1 MGVQWNAQSIVSWRV
16 SPLLHMQKIVTGIDI
31 GTYHVKV
38 VIAARPDNPRDA
50 PKILGTGY
58 AESRG
63 MKQGYIISIPEVSRS
78 IAAAV
83 AQASKAA
90 QVKVKRA
97 YVGVGGVGLD
107 EAFARGET
115 VVERG
120 DSELT
125 ARDIPRVL
133 AAAEHA
139 LAPTALLNR
148 RVLHTI
154 PLRYSVDGV
163 RVMGRSPI
171 GLKGVRLSAE
181 TLFITCLERH
191 VSDIVAAVEEAG
203 IEVEDVAASPLAA
216 SFVALSKT
224 QKRVGCVLAN
234 IGSETLSII
243 VFEDG
248 IPVSI
253 RVFPVGASDITHD
266 IALGLRISPEEAES
280 LKHGAVLGSTYP
292 QRKVDDIIGRRVSD
306 MFKLVEAQLKKIG
319 KNELLPAGVILT
331 GGGSTVQSIGDLARA
346 VLKLPSRVAS
356 LSEGVGSK
364 VHLKDGS
371 WAVAYGLTIWG
382 FTQGEEPDTAQA
394 NAGFN
399 DVMRIL
405 TRWFRKFLP

>member
-1 MGVQWNAQSIVSWRV
+1 
-16 SPLLHMQKIVTGIDI
+16 MQKIVTGIDI

-38 VIAARPDNPRDA
+38 VIAARPEHPRDA

-97 YVGVGGVGLD
+97 YIGVGGVGLD

-125 ARDIPRVL
+125 VRDIPRVL
-133 AAAEHA
+133 TAAEHA
-139 LAPTALLNR
+139 LAPASLLNR

-163 RVMGRSPI
+163 RIMGRSPV

-191 VSDIVAAVEEAG
+191 VSDIVSAVEEAG
-203 IEVEDVAASPLAA
+203 IEVEDIVASPLAA

-253 RVFPVGASDITHD
+253 RVFPVGAADITHD
-266 IALGLRISPEEAES
+266 IALGLRIPPEEAEQ
-280 LKHGAVLGSTYP
+280 LKQGAVLGSPYP
-292 QRKVDDIIGRRVSD
+292 QRKVDDIISRRVSD
-306 MFKLVEAQLKKIG
+306 MFKLIEAQLKKIG

-331 GGGSTVQSIGDLARA
+331 GGGSTVQNMSDLAKA
-346 VLKLPSRVAS
+346 VLRLPSRVAS

-382 FTQGEEPDTAQA
+382 LTQGDETDQIQA
-394 NAGFN
+394 SAGLK
-399 DVMRIL
+399 DVAHLL
-405 TRWFRKFLP
+405 TRWFKKFLP

>member
-1 MGVQWNAQSIVSWRV
+1 
-16 SPLLHMQKIVTGIDI
+16 MQKTVTGIDI

-63 MKQGYIISIPEVSRS
+63 MKQGYIISVPEVSRS
-78 IAAAV
+78 VAAAV

-90 QVKVKRA
+90 QVKVRRA
-97 YVGVGGVGLD
+97 YVGIGGVGID
-107 EAFARGET
+107 EAFSRGET

-120 DSELT
+120 DSEVT
-125 ARDIPRVL
+125 YRDIPRVL
-133 AAAEHA
+133 SAAESS
-139 LAPTALLNR
+139 LAPAALLNR
-148 RVLHTI
+148 RILHTI
-154 PLRYSVDGV
+154 PLRYSLDGV
-163 RVMGRSPI
+163 RVMGRSPV

-191 VSDIVAAVEEAG
+191 VSDIVSAVEDAG

-216 SFVALSKT
+216 SFVALSKM
-224 QKRVGCVLAN
+224 QKKVGCVLAN

-248 IPVSI
+248 IPISV
-253 RVFPVGASDITHD
+253 RVFPVGAADITHD
-266 IALGLRISPEEAES
+266 IALGLRISPEEAEQ
-280 LKHGAVLGSTYP
+280 LKHGSVIGSSYP
-292 QRKVDDIIGRRVSD
+292 QKKVDDIIARRVQD

-319 KNELLPAGVILT
+319 KNELLPAGIILT
-331 GGGSTVQSIGDLARA
+331 GGGGAVQTVSDLAKA
-346 VLKLPSRVAS
+346 VLRLPAKVAS

-371 WAVAYGLTIWG
+371 WAVSYGLTIWG
-382 FTQGEEPDTAQA
+382 FTQGDEPEAA
-394 NAGFN
+394 SNAGFK
-399 DVMRIL
+399 DVAHSFS
-405 TRWFRKFLP
+405 RWARKFLP

>member
-1 MGVQWNAQSIVSWRV
+1 MGVQWKTLKSAYSRV
-16 SPLLHMQKIVTGIDI
+16 FTLLNMQKIVTGIDV

-38 VIAARPDNPRDA
+38 VIAAQGDTPHDA

-63 MKQGYIISIPEVSRS
+63 MKQGYIISVPEVSRS
-78 IAAAV
+78 ISAAV

-97 YVGVGGVGLD
+97 FVGIGGVGLD
-107 EAFARGET
+107 EAFARGES

-120 DSELT
+120 DSEVT

-133 AAAEHA
+133 GAAEHA

-148 RVLHTI
+148 RILHTI
-154 PLRYSVDGV
+154 PLRFSVDGV
-163 RVMGRSPI
+163 RLMGRSPV
-171 GLKGVRLSAE
+171 GLKGVRLSVE
-181 TLFITCLERH
+181 TLFITCLDRH
-191 VSDIVAAVEEAG
+191 VSDIVSAVEDAG

-234 IGSETLSII
+234 LGSETLSII

-248 IPVSI
+248 IPTSV
-253 RVFPVGASDITHD
+253 RVFPVGAADITHD
-266 IALGLRISPEEAES
+266 IALGLRISPEEAEQ
-280 LKHGAVLGSTYP
+280 LKHGAVLGSPYP
-292 QRKVDDIIGRRVSD
+292 QRKVDDITSRRVSD

-319 KNELLPAGVILT
+319 KNELLPAGVVLT
-331 GGGSTVQSIGDLARA
+331 GGGSSVQTISDLAKA

-356 LSEGVGSK
+356 LSEGAHSK

-382 FTQGEEPDTAQA
+382 FTQGEEPDVH
-394 NAGFN
+394 AGAGLK
-399 DVMRIL
+399 DVL
-405 TRWFRKFLP
+405 HAGTKWLKKFLP